1 MPEDIQKLPEAEALI
16 KYIRDTET
24 KRQEE
29 AKNSAQDN
37 SSMFDKARAEVSNEI
52 LKYVDELESNLLAAK
67 INQDKKA
74 QSQILNSLRILNFTI
89 DAYNLLNGS
98 LGIVDSAHKLFLG
111 NTTMVDQ
118 KHLVNLGKNVIK
130 TAENFNKL
138 LDASSVSLGEKV
150 LLTMKAFAFAV
161 ISGISGFLKGLV
173 EGFKKEDGL
182 LNKLSSMAQNSV
194 VQGLSSFHDK
204 FADELGKAAENTTNS
219 STNSEKD
226 IEMLPIDSRNYQQ

>member
-1 MPEDIQKLPEAEALI
+1 MPDDIKKLPEAGALI
-16 KYIRDTET
+16 KYIRDTEI
-24 KRQEE
+24 KRQAE
-29 AKNSAQDN
+29 AKNSAPAD

-52 LKYVDELESNLLAAK
+52 LKYVNELESNLFAAK
-67 INQDKKA
+67 INQDKKT

-138 LDASSVSLGEKV
+138 LDASSASLGEKV
-150 LLTMKAFAFAV
+150 LLTMKSFAFAV
-161 ISGISGFLKGLV
+161 ISGIGGFLKGLA
-173 EGFKKEDGL
+173 EGFKKGDGL
-182 LNKLSSMAQNSV
+182 LNTLSSMGQNSV
-194 VQGLSSFHDK
+194 VQGLSDFHEK
-204 FADELGKAAENTTNS
+204 LGHELGKAAEKANQEKDDPS
-219 STNSEKD
+219 KD
-226 IEMLPIDSRNYQQ
+226 IEPQPINSSNYQ